1 MSDLQTVQ
9 QTLRRTSARA
19 RWVRAWQGL
28 WRGLLAGG
36 AVYLLALAVFKL
48 APVPAGVVDAG
59 VVLGVLCVLGFV
71 GHAALRSLGPDEA
84 ARFLDLRAGLQERL
98 STALE
103 MAREGR
109 ESRWSELVIADAGAA
124 ARAVDPARV
133 LPVRVPSFSRWVV
146 VVLALGAGV
155 GFVPEYRSAE
165 RVQAATDT
173 GVIKDTGR
181 NLVQI
186 TKREVA
192 ERKPAMEQTRRAL
205 DEVGQLGE
213 RLQSAKLTRDDA
225 LKDLTKATDRM
236 KQQALELGKNPA
248 LRKLEKAARNSGS
261 NAKETASS
269 LQQKIDSLQKTLGEK
284 AAKTDALKDL
294 QKDLEKLKENAKGL
308 ADKSGAAAEQA
319 RQQLAQSLSEL
330 SRQAEGLDA
339 SLEKSLS
346 QAAEALRNA
355 NVEQFMK
362 DLGMAEREL
371 DKLADMAKQLSQMQ
385 SQADRLGKDLAEQLQ
400 NGQAEAA
407 ADTLRKMIEQMQM
420 GNISPEQ
427 MQKIAQEAAK
437 AAKAGDQYGKVGEML
452 RKAADQTKSGDK
464 KGGSEQLA
472 AAEKELKELMEQM
485 GDAQAMMSA
494 LQNLQKAQTCIGNG
508 QCWGQGKSPSSLSAS
523 GKGSKGGKGVGTWSE
538 NDAWAMPDEISDLW
552 DNSGVNRPDQAGKG
566 NTDRDINTPDTL
578 VPTKVKGQLQPGGP
592 MPSITLKGVS
602 VKGESRVKYT
612 EAVATAQSDAQS
624 ALSQEQVPKA
634 YKNAVRDYFDDMKK

>member
-1 MSDLQTVQ
+1 
-9 QTLRRTSARA
+9 
-19 RWVRAWQGL
+19 
-28 WRGLLAGG
+28 
-36 AVYLLALAVFKL
+36 
-48 APVPAGVVDAG
+48 
-59 VVLGVLCVLGFV
+59 
-71 GHAALRSLGPDEA
+71 
-84 ARFLDLRAGLQERL
+84 
-98 STALE
+98 
-103 MAREGR
+103 
-109 ESRWSELVIADAGAA
+109 
-124 ARAVDPARV
+124 
-133 LPVRVPSFSRWVV
+133 
-146 VVLALGAGV
+146 
-155 GFVPEYRSAE
+155 
-165 RVQAATDT
+165 
-173 GVIKDTGR
+173 
-181 NLVQI
+181 
-186 TKREVA
+186 
-192 ERKPAMEQTRRAL
+192 
-205 DEVGQLGE
+205 
-213 RLQSAKLTRDDA
+213 
-225 LKDLTKATDRM
+225 
-236 KQQALELGKNPA
+236 
-248 LRKLEKAARNSGS
+248 
-261 NAKETASS
+261 
-269 LQQKIDSLQKTLGEK
+269 
-284 AAKTDALKDL
+284 
-294 QKDLEKLKENAKGL
+294 
-308 ADKSGAAAEQA
+308 
-319 RQQLAQSLSEL
+319 
-330 SRQAEGLDA
+330 
-339 SLEKSLS
+339 
-346 QAAEALRNA
+346 
-355 NVEQFMK
+355 MK